1 MTPRSLRHML
11 KKILTLQFDEEPPYD
26 KIIESLKSEIRSNSK
41 IGSDNQVIQ
50 HQFEWTHNYASV
62 VKANILK
69 EDNAFDS
76 NECGM
81 RISSMSK
88 NDMMNF
94 RSRFLKN
101 NAKGRENESQGANS
115 GQALSSYIKN
125 SCGKFSGINGSSH
138 NNSGNNSS

>member
-26 KIIESLKSEIRSNSK
+26 KLIESLKAEIKKNSK
-41 IGSDNQVIQ
+41 VNADNQVVP

-76 NECGM
+76 NESGM
-81 RISSMSK
+81 RISSFSK
-88 NDMMNF
+88 NDMLNF

-101 NAKGRENESQGANS
+101 NAKGREVDSQGGNS
-115 GQALSSYIKN
+115 GQALSSYLKN
-125 SCGKFSGINGSSH
+125 SCGKFSGINGS
-138 NNSGNNSS
+138 NNS

>member
-1 MTPRSLRHML
+1 
-11 KKILTLQFDEEPPYD
+11 
-26 KIIESLKSEIRSNSK
+26 
-41 IGSDNQVIQ
+41 
-50 HQFEWTHNYASV
+50 
-62 VKANILK
+62 LK

-76 NECGM
+76 NESGM

-101 NAKGRENESQGANS
+101 NAKGGENESQGANS

-138 NNSGNNSS
+138 NNSGNNSSNNNSSGNRSHHSGFIGSNNGEV